1 MFLLDSVTVLGD
13 DLGLES
19 TFTRSRLDMDT
30 LGDGLGLVLEIIPG
44 MKGFEKPAHPGAVST
59 LLWKHFSIS
68 SLFVLSDPS
77 PRPKYDDFDHL
88 LVAVPNSVEVCIS
101 FDMVLDT
108 PGLGSVLNS
117 TPLVLDSVHV
127 VLVVPRSQSSR
138 FFTASQPVEF
148 KSE

>member
-30 LGDGLGLVLEIIPG
+30 LGDGLGDHTRDERISKTSLSWCSVNLIMETFSP
-44 MKGFEKPAHPGAVST
+44 
-59 LLWKHFSIS
+59 HFSIS

-117 TPLVLDSVHV
+117 TPLVLV
-127 VLVVPRSQSSR
+127 VSWIQYMWSW
-138 FFTASQPVEF
+138 
-148 KSE
+148 

>member
-1 MFLLDSVTVLGD
+1 MFLVDSVTVLGD

-19 TFTRSRLDMDT
+19 TFTRSRLDD
-30 LGDGLGLVLEIIPG
+30 EN
-44 MKGFEKPAHPGAVST
+44 MKTFSP
-59 LLWKHFSIS
+59 HFSIS

-117 TPLVLDSVHV
+117 TPLVSVV
-127 VLVVPRSQSSR
+127 SWIQYMWSW
-138 FFTASQPVEF
+138 
-148 KSE
+148 